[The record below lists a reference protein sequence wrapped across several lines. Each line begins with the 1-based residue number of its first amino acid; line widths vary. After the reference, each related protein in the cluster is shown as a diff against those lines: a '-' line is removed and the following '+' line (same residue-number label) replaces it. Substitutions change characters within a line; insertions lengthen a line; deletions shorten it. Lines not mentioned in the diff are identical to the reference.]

1 MRRLGVLGASI
12 AGGLALA
19 GGLWYLTGSEL
30 LAIVVIAMVIGGI
43 DGFFGG
49 VVFLSLEPYTD
60 RESTLSVGA
69 VIVFVLIGLSAVLL
83 SLDIETVGGVSVAV
97 LGLLLIAFGNLL
109 IAASTY
115 WTEHRSTEA
124 AGHLCLS
131 VATVGILV
139 IGETSTSVDWIV
151 YGLCVV
157 GILLIGFERSR
168 IWRRFIAA
176 GS

>member
-1 MRRLGVLGASI
+1 MRRLGVLGAAI
-12 AGGLALA
+12 GGGLALA

-49 VVFLSLEPYTD
+49 VVFLSLEPHTD
-60 RESTLSVGA
+60 RGFTA
-69 VIVFVLIGLSAVLL
+69 VITAVIMFVIVGLAVLL

-97 LGLLLIAFGNLL
+97 LGILSIAFANLL
-109 IAASTY
+109 TAASTY
-115 WTEHRSTEA
+115 RTGHRSTEA
-124 AGHLCLS
+124 VGYLCLS
-131 VATVGILV
+131 VATVGIFL
-139 IGETSTSVDWIV
+139 ISEISTTVDWIV

-168 IWRRFIAA
+168 MWRRSIAA